1 MKTKSTKISNGQ
13 DKCTVISFA
22 LVAFILLSFN
32 VDLYS
37 QVQWN
42 NTIIT
47 GTYSSAIG
55 SQSESTGNYSFSA
68 GLLSKAYGISSI
80 SLGNKSVADG
90 HYSMSLGESC
100 FSGSQS
106 YSIGQNAKAKG
117 QQSFAIG
124 RFVETA
130 TSSANSFIIGSGS
143 SQFIMQNNISN
154 SLMIGFNSSVP
165 TFFIGPSSGTGSGIG
180 MVGIG
185 TTAPQA
191 NLHIKSLINENAI
204 LFIETGSWNSSKNAV
219 LNMGNIMH
227 GITSNMNSGLTFRTQ
242 KYYIF
247 DQGNVGIG
255 TTTPIHPLH
264 VDGNVMI
271 TGLNSSL
278 LFADALSAGGS
289 WGKWGIEY
297 ETNGLNF
304 WRPYE
309 NEKPETKDS
318 EAKGGAQNYILF
330 LNDDGNIGIGT
341 NKPLEKLHVMGKS
354 LFQAVGIGIDVPMSE
369 LHVVGRAIISENL
382 TIGNLQRPG
391 TLAVTGQAV
400 FGSSVQ
406 IASLAS
412 DYEKMIVAD
421 SDGVLSTAEMPI
433 GDQMGSHIAS
443 QYLQMRGN
451 FITND
456 ADEGNTEG
464 IFIGTAGNV
473 GIKTNDIQDIDDLTV
488 SSPTGKNQVS
498 LRVKGHSN
506 KPATAWMSNGNKT
519 IGMGVEGEKGY
530 IYEYHNNNT
539 SKIITFK
546 DGRVGIGDLTNG
558 SNEIT
563 MTGDHKLFVSGGIT
577 AEEVKVKLK
586 AAWSDYVFFPDYQL
600 KSLAEVESFIKQ
612 NGHLP
617 EVPNAKTVEE
627 NGIELGEM
635 NALLLRKIE
644 ELTLYILEQEKRI
657 KALEEK

>member
-1 MKTKSTKISNGQ
+1 MNKKNIIACMAAFLMS
-13 DKCTVISFA
+13 SFG
-22 LVAFILLSFN
+22 F
-32 VDLYS
+32 S
-37 QVQWN
+37 QAVYCPG
-42 NTIIT
+42 
-47 GTYSSAIG
+47 GTNLTPGTCSSQLGYQTHAK
-55 SQSESTGNYSFSA
+55 GNYSFA
-68 GLLSKAYGISSI
+68 TGW
-80 SLGNKSVADG
+80 KSVAENSHSIAMG
-90 HYSMSLGESC
+90 YESTA
-100 FSGSQS
+100 FSQGA
-106 YSIGQNAKAKG
+106 SIGSNCYSKLQSFSFGHHAKANVDN
-117 QQSFAIG
+117 SFAIG
-124 RFVETA
+124 RYVQTN
-130 TSSANSFIIGSGS
+130 TLYSITIGSSSNSNFPLINNYPYSIIMGVNVNTPTFIIKG
-143 SQFIMQNNISN
+143 
-154 SLMIGFNSSVP
+154 P
-165 TFFIGPSSGTGSGIG
+165 TQPNTDPGK
-180 MVGIG
+180 VGIN
-185 TTAPQA
+185 TT
-191 NLHIKSLINENAI
+191 N
-204 LFIETGSWNSSKNAV
+204 
-219 LNMGNIMH
+219 
-227 GITSNMNSGLTFRTQ
+227 
-242 KYYIF
+242 
-247 DQGNVGIG
+247 
-255 TTTPIHPLH
+255 PIHPLH

-278 LFADALSAGGS
+278 LFADALYAGGS

-309 NEKPETKDS
+309 NEKPETMAS

-382 TIGNLQRPG
+382 TIGTLQKPG

-400 FGSSVQ
+400 FGSTVQ

-464 IFIGTAGNV
+464 IFIGTTGNV
-473 GIKTNDIQDIDDLTV
+473 GIKTNDMLESDDLTV

-498 LRVKGHSN
+498 MRIKGHNN
-506 KPATAWMSNGNKT
+506 KPATAWMANGSKT

-530 IYEYHNNNT
+530 IYENHNSTT
-539 SKIITFK
+539 SKVITFK

-586 AAWSDYVFFPDYQL
+586 TAWSDYVFYPDYQL
-600 KSLAEVESFIKQ
+600 KSLAEVETFIKQ